1 METLAEPLL
10 ARKGTL
16 VRRFFSLW
24 AVVYVFAFILTS
36 QGGIPVP
43 FYESLVLWIGKDL
56 LAIAHF
62 HKITM
67 TGSGDTTFDY
77 VLLLMNIIL
86 SFILTT
92 IIVTIDHKR
101 KNYRQLYLFAIV
113 IARYYVA
120 FILLSYSFSKIFN
133 GQFPSNNYFRLEEK
147 VGDMSPMGMLWAFM
161 GASRSYTFISG
172 LLEAIGGILLLFRK
186 TKTFG
191 ALFAMTVMLN
201 VVFLNFAY
209 DVPVKIFSTH
219 LVLLC
224 VFILSYD
231 WIRLWHFFLNH
242 RSETL
247 EYNKL
252 HLKKKWIQ
260 ISLRIIKVLLI
271 VVLFYNNIHDYWRT
285 LTVENVPMNGTYLTQ
300 IFIFNKDTLHTPD
313 NAEDSVGWNQMIL
326 AYPKYIRI
334 KYNNGKMTGK
344 IVSIDTT
351 NKTFRLLNNNSSQY
365 AFFHYQQH
373 KDTVTFEGNILQDSA
388 QIVLV
393 RKQMKDY
400 RLVNR
405 GFHWIN
411 EYPFNR

>member
-10 ARKGTL
+10 VRKDTL
-16 VRRFFSLW
+16 IKRFFSLW

-36 QGGIPVP
+36 QGGITVP
-43 FYESLVLWIGKDL
+43 FYKSLVLWIGKDL
-56 LAIAHF
+56 LSIPHF

-92 IIVTIDHKR
+92 IIIIADHKR
-101 KNYRQLYLFAIV
+101 KNYRQLYLFAVV

-120 FILLSYSFSKIFN
+120 FILLSYGFSKIFN

-172 LLEAIGGILLLFRK
+172 LLEAIGGTLLLFRK

-191 ALFAMTVMLN
+191 ALFSLTVMLN
-201 VVFLNFAY
+201 VALLNFTY

-224 VFILSYD
+224 IFILSYD
-231 WIRLWHFFLNH
+231 WIRLYRFFLNH
-242 RSETL
+242 RTEKL

-252 HLKKKWIQ
+252 HLKKKWMQ

-271 VVLFYNNIHDYWRT
+271 VVVFYNNIHGHWHT
-285 LTVENVPMNGTYLTQ
+285 LTAGKIPMSGAYLTRT
-300 IFIFNKDTLHTPD
+300 FILNKDTLQTSDHAT
-313 NAEDSVGWNQMIL
+313 DSVGWNQMIL
-326 AYPKYIRI
+326 AYPKYVLI
-334 KYNNGKMTGK
+334 KYNNGEKTGK
-344 IVSIDTT
+344 VVSVDTV
-351 NKTFRLLNNNSSQY
+351 NKTMQFKNNDSSQY
-365 AFFHYQQH
+365 AFFHYSRN
-373 KDTVTFEGNILQDSA
+373 KDTVKFDGDILQDSA
-388 QIVLV
+388 RIVFV

-400 RLVNR
+400 LLINR

>member
-1 METLAEPLL
+1 MDNLAGSITVKPDSFV
-10 ARKGTL
+10 K
-16 VRRFFSLW
+16 RFFNLW

-36 QGGIPVP
+36 QGGIQIP
-43 FYESLVLWIGKDL
+43 FYDALVLWFGKDIL
-56 LAIAHF
+56 GIEF
-62 HKITM
+62 HKIVM
-67 TGSGDTTFDY
+67 TGSGDTTYDY
-77 VLLLMNIIL
+77 TLLLVNVVITFIL
-86 SFILTT
+86 ST
-92 IIVTIDHKR
+92 IIVIADNRR
-101 KNYRQLYLFAIV
+101 KNYRQLYLFTIV
-113 IARYYVA
+113 VARYYVA
-120 FILLSYSFSKIFN
+120 FILLSYGFSKIFN
-133 GQFPSNNYFRLEEK
+133 GQFPSNSYFRLEEK

-161 GASRSYTFISG
+161 GASRSYTFVLG
-172 LLEAIGGILLLFRK
+172 LLEAIGGTLLLFRK

-201 VVFLNFAY
+201 VVLLNFTY
-209 DVPVKIFSTH
+209 DVPVKIYSTH

-242 RSETL
+242 QTEKL

-252 HLKKKWIQ
+252 HLKKKWMQ
-260 ISLRIIKVLLI
+260 ISLRIIKILLI
-271 VVLFYNNIHDYWRT
+271 VVVFYNNIHDYWRT
-285 LTVENVPMNGTYLTQ
+285 LTVEKVPMNGAYLAQT
-300 IFIFNKDTLHTPD
+300 FILNKDTLQTSD
-313 NAEDSVGWNQMIL
+313 NAADSVGWNQMTL
-326 AYPKYIRI
+326 SYPKYVRI

-351 NKTFRLLNNNSSQY
+351 NKTFQLLNNNSSQY
-365 AFFHYQQH
+365 AFFHYQQR

-388 QIVLV
+388 QIVFV

-400 RLVNR
+400 LLVNR